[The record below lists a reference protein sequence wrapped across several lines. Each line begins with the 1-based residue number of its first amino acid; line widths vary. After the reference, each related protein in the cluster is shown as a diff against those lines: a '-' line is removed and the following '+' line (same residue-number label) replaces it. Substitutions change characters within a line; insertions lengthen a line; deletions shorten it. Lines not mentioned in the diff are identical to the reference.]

1 MRQISR
7 YLLLFTMM
15 FSIAGCSTISGWFDS
30 DDDDPMA
37 PMALSDITETVKIKE
52 LWSVGVGDGQ
62 GDGFYRLQPAISGE
76 VIYAASADGEVV
88 AVDRKR
94 GKTLWEVDLD
104 ISLSGGVGVYNDVL
118 LLGSSE
124 GLVLKLDAN
133 TGEQLWTTMLTGE
146 ILSPPQANGKVVVAQ
161 TYNGKLQGLDF
172 ATGQL
177 LWTYNS
183 KVPVLTLRGTSVPI
197 MENNRVYAGFASGRV
212 LAFDAQ
218 TGSIVW
224 DGRVAIPQGR
234 SEIERIV
241 DVDGTMELAG
251 NELYAVSYQGSVVA
265 IDVESGRKI
274 WQQKA
279 SSFSGV
285 SLGFGNVYAADEDGT
300 LNAFMRNGEGV
311 RWSQGA
317 LGYRQ
322 LSRPTP
328 IGSYVTVGD
337 FEGYL
342 HVLSQVDGDFVGR
355 VRVDSDGVRADMLSE
370 DGILYVF
377 ANDGE
382 LVAYEIT
389 AKSE

>member
-1 MRQISR
+1 MRHRSR
-7 YLLLFTMM
+7 YLLLITMM
-15 FSIAGCSTISGWFDS
+15 LSTAGCSTVSGWFDS
-30 DDDDPMA
+30 NDDDPTA
-37 PMALSDITETVKIKE
+37 PVALPDITETVNIKT

-62 GDGFYRLQPAISGE
+62 GDGFYRLQPAISGD

-94 GKTLWEVDLD
+94 GKTLWEVDLNM
-104 ISLSGGVGVYNDVL
+104 SLSGGVGVYQDVL

-124 GLVLKLDAN
+124 GLVLKLDAS
-133 TGEQLWTTMLTGE
+133 TGEQLWTTLLTGE

-172 ATGQL
+172 TTGEL
-177 LWTYNS
+177 LWTYSS
-183 KVPVLTLRGTSVPI
+183 KVPLLTIRGTSVPI
-197 MENNRVYAGFASGRV
+197 LENNRVYAGFANGRV

-218 TGSIVW
+218 TGSIAWEV
-224 DGRVAIPQGR
+224 RVAIPRGR

-251 NELYAVSYQGSVVA
+251 DELYAVSYQGSVVA
-265 IDVESGRKI
+265 VNIESGRKI

-300 LNAFMRNGEGV
+300 LNAFMRNGDGV

-322 LSRPTP
+322 LSRPMP
-328 IGSYVTVGD
+328 IGSYLAVGD

-342 HVLSQVDGDFVGR
+342 HILSQIDGDFVGR

-389 AKSE
+389 AKN

>member
-265 IDVESGRKI
+265 IDIESGRKI

-279 SSFSGV
+279 SSLSGV

-328 IGSYVTVGD
+328 VGSYVTVGD

-389 AKSE
+389 AKNE

>member
-7 YLLLFTMM
+7 YVLLFTMM

-76 VIYAASADGEVV
+76 VIYAASADGEIV

-197 MENNRVYAGFASGRV
+197 IENNRVYAGFASGRV

-328 IGSYVTVGD
+328 IGSYVTVAD

-382 LVAYEIT
+382 LVAYEII

>member
-183 KVPVLTLRGTSVPI
+183 KVPVLTIRGTSVPI
-197 MENNRVYAGFASGRV
+197 MENNRVYAGFANGRV

-265 IDVESGRKI
+265 IDIESGRKI

-328 IGSYVTVGD
+328 VGSYVTVGD

-389 AKSE
+389 AKNE

>member
-7 YLLLFTMM
+7 YVLLFTMM

-265 IDVESGRKI
+265 IDIESGRKI

-328 IGSYVTVGD
+328 VGSYVTVGD

>member
-197 MENNRVYAGFASGRV
+197 IENNRVYAGFASGRV

-265 IDVESGRKI
+265 IDIESGRKI

-328 IGSYVTVGD
+328 VGSYVTVGD

-355 VRVDSDGVRADMLSE
+355 VRVDSDGLRADMLSE

>member
-76 VIYAASADGEVV
+76 VIYAASADGEIV

-328 IGSYVTVGD
+328 VGSYVTVGD

-355 VRVDSDGVRADMLSE
+355 VRVDSDGLRADMLSE

>member
-37 PMALSDITETVKIKE
+37 PMALSDITETVKIKK

-76 VIYAASADGEVV
+76 VIYAASADGEIV

-328 IGSYVTVGD
+328 VGSYVTVGD

-382 LVAYEIT
+382 LVAYEII

>member
-37 PMALSDITETVKIKE
+37 PVALSDITETVKIKE

-104 ISLSGGVGVYNDVL
+104 LSLSGGVGVYKDVL

-183 KVPVLTLRGTSVPI
+183 KVPVLTIRGTSVPI

-328 IGSYVTVGD
+328 VGSYVTVGD

>member
-7 YLLLFTMM
+7 YLLLFTMI

-265 IDVESGRKI
+265 IDIESGRKI

-328 IGSYVTVGD
+328 VGSYVTVGD

>member
-1 MRQISR
+1 MRPIFR
-7 YLLLFTMM
+7 YLLLLTMM
-15 FSIAGCSTISGWFDS
+15 FSVAGCSTVSGWFDS
-30 DDDDPMA
+30 DDDDPTA
-37 PMALSDITETVKIKE
+37 PVALPDITETVNIKT

-62 GDGFYRLQPAISGE
+62 GDGFYRLQPAISGD

-104 ISLSGGVGVYNDVL
+104 MSLSGGVGVYKDIL

-124 GLVLKLDAN
+124 GVVLKLDAS
-133 TGEQLWTTMLTGE
+133 TGEQLWATVLTGE

-172 ATGQL
+172 TTGKL
-177 LWTYNS
+177 LWTYSS
-183 KVPVLTLRGTSVPI
+183 KVPLLTIRGTSVPI
-197 MENNRVYAGFASGRV
+197 LENNRVYAGFANGRV

-218 TGSIVW
+218 TGSIAWEV
-224 DGRVAIPQGR
+224 RVAIPKGR

-251 NELYAVSYQGSVVA
+251 DELYAVSYQGSVVA
-265 IDVESGRKI
+265 VNIESGRKI

-300 LNAFMRNGEGV
+300 LNAFMRNGDGV

-322 LSRPTP
+322 LSRPMP
-328 IGSYVTVGD
+328 IGSYVAVGD

-342 HVLSQVDGDFVGR
+342 HILSQVDGDFVGR

-389 AKSE
+389 AKN

>member
-7 YLLLFTMM
+7 YVLLFTMM

-197 MENNRVYAGFASGRV
+197 IENNRVYAGFASGRV

-265 IDVESGRKI
+265 IDIESGRKI

-328 IGSYVTVGD
+328 VGSYVTVGD

>member
-104 ISLSGGVGVYNDVL
+104 LSLSGGVGVYKDVL

-183 KVPVLTLRGTSVPI
+183 KVPVLTIRGTSVPI

-328 IGSYVTVGD
+328 VGSYVTVGD

>member
-7 YLLLFTMM
+7 YVLLFTMM

-37 PMALSDITETVKIKE
+37 PMALSDITETVKIKK

-183 KVPVLTLRGTSVPI
+183 TVPVLTLRGTSVPI
-197 MENNRVYAGFASGRV
+197 IENNRVYAGFASGRV

-328 IGSYVTVGD
+328 IGSYVTVAD

>member
-183 KVPVLTLRGTSVPI
+183 KVPVLTIRGTSVPI

-328 IGSYVTVGD
+328 VGSYVTVGD

-389 AKSE
+389 AKNE

>member
-7 YLLLFTMM
+7 YLLLFTMI

-104 ISLSGGVGVYNDVL
+104 LSLSGGVGVYKDVL

-183 KVPVLTLRGTSVPI
+183 KVPVLTIRGTSVPI
-197 MENNRVYAGFASGRV
+197 MENNRVYAGFANGRV

-328 IGSYVTVGD
+328 VGSYVTVGD

-389 AKSE
+389 AKNE

>member
-104 ISLSGGVGVYNDVL
+104 LSLSGGVGVYKDVL

-183 KVPVLTLRGTSVPI
+183 KVPVLTIRGTSVPI
-197 MENNRVYAGFASGRV
+197 MENNRVYAGFANGRV

-328 IGSYVTVGD
+328 VGSYVTVGD

>member
-1 MRQISR
+1 MRHLFR
-7 YLLLFTMM
+7 YLLLIIMM
-15 FSIAGCSTISGWFDS
+15 LSVAGCSTVSGWFDS

-37 PMALSDITETVKIKE
+37 PVALTDITETVNIKT

-62 GDGFYRLQPAISGE
+62 GDGFYRLQPAISGD

-94 GKTLWEVDLD
+94 GKILWEVDLD
-104 ISLSGGVGVYNDVL
+104 MSLSGGVGVYKDVL

-124 GLVLKLDAN
+124 GVVLKLDAS
-133 TGEQLWTTMLTGE
+133 TGEQLWTTVLSGE

-172 ATGQL
+172 TSGQL
-177 LWTYNS
+177 LWAYSS
-183 KVPVLTLRGTSVPI
+183 KVPLLTLRGTSVPI
-197 MENNRVYAGFASGRV
+197 LANNRVYAGFANGRV

-218 TGSIVW
+218 TGSIAWEV
-224 DGRVAIPQGR
+224 RVAIPTGR

-241 DVDGTMELAG
+241 DVDGTMELSG
-251 NELYAVSYQGSVVA
+251 DELYAASYQGSIVA
-265 IDVESGRKI
+265 VSIESGRKI

-285 SLGFGNVYAADEDGT
+285 SVGFGNVYAADEDGT
-300 LNAFMRNGEGV
+300 LNAFMRNGDGV

-322 LSRPTP
+322 LSRPMP
-328 IGSYVTVGD
+328 IGSYVAVGD

-342 HVLSQVDGDFVGR
+342 HILSQVDGDLVGR

-389 AKSE
+389 AKK

>member
-104 ISLSGGVGVYNDVL
+104 LSLSGGVGVYKDVL

-197 MENNRVYAGFASGRV
+197 IENNRVYAGFASGRV

-328 IGSYVTVGD
+328 VGSYVTVGD

>member
-124 GLVLKLDAN
+124 GLVLKLDAI

-265 IDVESGRKI
+265 IDIESGRKI

-328 IGSYVTVGD
+328 VGSYVTVGD

>member
-183 KVPVLTLRGTSVPI
+183 KVPVLTIRGTSVPI

-265 IDVESGRKI
+265 IDIESGRKI

-328 IGSYVTVGD
+328 VGSYVTVGD

>member
-183 KVPVLTLRGTSVPI
+183 KVPVLTIRGTSVPI
-197 MENNRVYAGFASGRV
+197 MENNRVYAGFSNGRV

-328 IGSYVTVGD
+328 VGSYVTVGD

-389 AKSE
+389 AKNE

>member
-197 MENNRVYAGFASGRV
+197 IENNRVYAGFASGRV

-265 IDVESGRKI
+265 IDIESGRKI

-328 IGSYVTVGD
+328 VGSYVTVGD

>member
-7 YLLLFTMM
+7 YVLLFTMM

-197 MENNRVYAGFASGRV
+197 IENNRVYAGFASGRV

-328 IGSYVTVGD
+328 VGSYVTVGD

>member
-7 YLLLFTMM
+7 YVLLFTMM

-197 MENNRVYAGFASGRV
+197 IENNRVYAGFASGRV

-328 IGSYVTVGD
+328 IGSYVTVAD

>member
-197 MENNRVYAGFASGRV
+197 IENNRVYAGFASGRV

-328 IGSYVTVGD
+328 VGSYVTVGD

>member
-7 YLLLFTMM
+7 YLLLFTMI

-37 PMALSDITETVKIKE
+37 PVALSDITETVKIKE

-104 ISLSGGVGVYNDVL
+104 LSLSGGVGVYKDVL

-183 KVPVLTLRGTSVPI
+183 KVPVLTIRGTSVPI
-197 MENNRVYAGFASGRV
+197 MENNRVYAGFSNGRV

-328 IGSYVTVGD
+328 VGSYVTVGD

-389 AKSE
+389 AKNE

>member
-1 MRQISR
+1 MRPIFR
-7 YLLLFTMM
+7 YLLLLTMM
-15 FSIAGCSTISGWFDS
+15 FSVAGCSTVSGWFDS
-30 DDDDPMA
+30 DDDDPTA
-37 PMALSDITETVKIKE
+37 PVALPDITETVNIKT

-62 GDGFYRLQPAISGE
+62 GDGFYRLQPAISGD

-88 AVDRKR
+88 AVNRKR

-104 ISLSGGVGVYNDVL
+104 MSLSGGVGVYKDIL

-124 GLVLKLDAN
+124 GVVLKLDAS
-133 TGEQLWTTMLTGE
+133 TGEQLWATVLTGE

-172 ATGQL
+172 TTGKL
-177 LWTYNS
+177 LWTYSS
-183 KVPVLTLRGTSVPI
+183 KVPLLTIRGTSVPI
-197 MENNRVYAGFASGRV
+197 LENNRVYAGFANGRV

-218 TGSIVW
+218 TGSIAWEV
-224 DGRVAIPQGR
+224 RVAIPKGR

-251 NELYAVSYQGSVVA
+251 DELYAVSYQGSVVA
-265 IDVESGRKI
+265 VNIESGRKI

-300 LNAFMRNGEGV
+300 LNAFMRNGDGV

-322 LSRPTP
+322 LSRPMP
-328 IGSYVTVGD
+328 IGSYVAVGD

-342 HVLSQVDGDFVGR
+342 HILSQVDGDFVGR

-389 AKSE
+389 AKN

>member
-265 IDVESGRKI
+265 IDIESGRKI

-328 IGSYVTVGD
+328 VGSYVTVGD

>member
-251 NELYAVSYQGSVVA
+251 NVLYAVSYQGSVVA
-265 IDVESGRKI
+265 IDIESGRKI

-328 IGSYVTVGD
+328 VGSYVTVGD

>member
-7 YLLLFTMM
+7 YLVLLVMM
-15 FSIAGCSTISGWFDS
+15 LSLAGCSTVSGWFDS
-30 DDDDPMA
+30 DDDDLTA
-37 PMALSDITETVKIKE
+37 PVPLSDITETVNIKE

-62 GDGFYRLQPAISGE
+62 GDGFYRLQPAISGD
-76 VIYAASADGEVV
+76 VIYAASADGEVL

-94 GKTLWEVDLD
+94 GKTLWELELD
-104 ISLSGGVGVYNDVL
+104 VALSGGVGVYENVL

-124 GLVLKLDAN
+124 GLVLQLDAS

-146 ILSPPQANGKVVVAQ
+146 ILSPPQANGKVVVVQ

-172 ATGQL
+172 TTGEL
-177 LWTYNS
+177 LWTHTS
-183 KVPVLTLRGTSVPI
+183 KVPVLTVRGTSVPI
-197 MENNRVYAGFASGRV
+197 IENNRVYAGFANGRV
-212 LAFDAQ
+212 LSFDTQ
-218 TGSIVW
+218 TGAIVW
-224 DGRVAIPQGR
+224 EVRVAIPQGR

-241 DVDGTMELAG
+241 DVDGTMELG
-251 NELYAVSYQGSVVA
+251 GGELYAASYQGSVVA
-265 IDVESGRKI
+265 IDVGAGRKI

-311 RWSQGA
+311 RWTQGA

-328 IGSYVTVGD
+328 VGSYVAVAD

-355 VRVDSDGVRADMLSE
+355 LRVDSDGVRGDMLSE

-377 ANDGE
+377 GNDGD

-389 AKSE
+389 PKNQ

>member
-7 YLLLFTMM
+7 YVLLFTMM

-328 IGSYVTVGD
+328 VGSYVTVGD

>member
-197 MENNRVYAGFASGRV
+197 IENNRVYAGFASGRV

-328 IGSYVTVGD
+328 IGSYVTVAD

>member
-7 YLLLFTMM
+7 YVLLFTMM

-37 PMALSDITETVKIKE
+37 PMALSDITETVKIKK

-197 MENNRVYAGFASGRV
+197 IENNRVYAGFASGRV

-265 IDVESGRKI
+265 IDIESGRKI

-328 IGSYVTVGD
+328 IGSYVTVAD

>member
-7 YLLLFTMM
+7 YVLLFTMM

-37 PMALSDITETVKIKE
+37 PMALSDITETVKIKK

-197 MENNRVYAGFASGRV
+197 IENNRVYAGFASGRV

-328 IGSYVTVGD
+328 IGSYVTVAD

-382 LVAYEIT
+382 LVAYEII